1 MKKYFKKA
9 VAAIA
14 ALTLTL
20 SMCLTASASV
30 FPDVTDQNYPWAI
43 EAIEA
48 MAEEGIIKGY
58 EDGTFNPAKTVS
70 KLESLVLIS
79 RILGFNNDMNSGLVS
94 TGWDTYGDEISKYK
108 LNYGDKE
115 IAFLLMKGV
124 LTIDELEEYI
134 NELHRNDGLKRYEV
148 AVLLTKALDAVK
160 LLTNEAVEKLSY
172 EDNSD
177 IPASAKKH
185 VAYVSEIGLM
195 NGLENNTFAPNDTV
209 TRAQAAL
216 VLYKLQAMT
225 SYVYE
230 RGIVSSVD
238 QTTRVIK
245 LQCSNGDI
253 LSVKASSGT
262 LLRYKGEAIII
273 NDVEIG
279 LDAVVTYKGDDVYAI
294 DFTDALID
302 EVVYGA
308 FVSAAKSTVNGQTII
323 INELGQYD
331 TDINKNQKTSYKVSD
346 DAIIT
351 YNDTTCSL
359 TSLKAGYYL
368 KLTVEKGIVTVIDA
382 KASAS
387 KITGRVNK
395 VILEP
400 VYMLSIEDNTGLVK
414 DYLVSST
421 VTVKKNASSASARD
435 ILEGDSVSLG
445 LSYDRITDISA
456 TSKKTNKSGII
467 KEVIISSTPRITI
480 SFDGTN
486 TSYAVR
492 NDANIKV
499 GDTAANFYDLR
510 VGMSVKYVLESDTII
525 NLETTANSTVTTWEG
540 TVVLVNASYDLIQI
554 TFVDNATGA
563 TRNESV
569 FVKSNASIV
578 DYATQKTKKLSAIK
592 PGAKVSV
599 TGSLVSGI
607 FEAGTVVI
615 IG

>member
-1 MKKYFKKA
+1 MKKNLKKLLA
-9 VAAIA
+9 VLLAAA
-14 ALTLTL
+14 MTL
-20 SMCLTASASV
+20 SMCLTAVASV
-30 FPDVTDQNYPWAI
+30 FPDVTDENYPWAI
-43 EAIEA
+43 DAIEA

-58 EDGTFNPAKTVS
+58 DDGTFNPAKTVS

-79 RILGFNNDMNSGLVS
+79 RILGFNDDINSGLVS
-94 TGWDTYGDEISKYK
+94 AAWDKYGEEISKYD
-108 LNYGDKE
+108 LNYGQDE
-115 IAFLLMKGV
+115 IAYLLIKGV
-124 LTIDELEEYI
+124 LLEEELEEYI
-134 NELHRNDGLKRYEV
+134 DELHRNDGLKRYEV

-160 LLTNEAVEKLSY
+160 LLSNDDVSNLAY
-172 EDNSD
+172 EDNAD

-185 VAYVSEIGLM
+185 VAYISKIGLM
-195 NGLENNTFAPNDTV
+195 QGLENNTFAPNDTV

-216 VLYKLQAMT
+216 VLYKLQDMT

-230 RGIVSSVD
+230 KGIVSGVD
-238 QTTRVIK
+238 QKTRTIK
-245 LQCSNGDI
+245 LQCNDGETVS
-253 LSVKASSGT
+253 LTASSGT
-262 LLRYKGEAIII
+262 IMRYNGESIII
-273 NDVEIG
+273 NDIEVG
-279 LDAVVTYKGDDVYAI
+279 LEAVVTYKDESVYAI

-302 EVVYGA
+302 EIVYGA
-308 FVSAAKSTVNGQTII
+308 FVSSAKSTVNGTTII
-323 INELGQYD
+323 VNELGEFD
-331 TDINKNQKTSYKVSD
+331 TDVDKTKKTTYKVSE

-368 KLTVEKGIVTVIDA
+368 KLTVEKGVVTVIDA

-387 KITGRVNK
+387 KISGRVNK

-400 VYMLSIEDNTGLVK
+400 VYMLSIEDKDGVIK

-421 VTVKKNASSASARD
+421 VTVKKNATTATARD

-456 TSKKTNKSGII
+456 MSKTTNKSGII
-467 KEVIISSTPRITI
+467 KEVVISSTPRITI
-480 SFDGTN
+480 SYDGN
-486 TSYAVR
+486 DISYAIT
-492 NDANIKV
+492 NSASIKV
-499 GDTAANFYDLR
+499 GDNAATFYDLR
-510 VGMSVKYVLESDTII
+510 VGMSVKYTLESDTIVS
-525 NLETTANSTVTTWEG
+525 LQTTANSTVTTWEG

-554 TFVDNATGA
+554 TFVDSVTGA

-569 FVKSNASIV
+569 FVKKNASIV
-578 DYATQKTKKLSAIK
+578 DYATQKDKKLSAIK

>member
-1 MKKYFKKA
+1 MKKNLKKLLA
-9 VAAIA
+9 VLLAAA
-14 ALTLTL
+14 MTL
-20 SMCLTASASV
+20 SMCLTAVASV
-30 FPDVTDQNYPWAI
+30 FPDVTDENYPWAI
-43 EAIEA
+43 DAIEA

-58 EDGTFNPAKTVS
+58 DDGTFNPAKTVS

-79 RILGFNNDMNSGLVS
+79 RILGFNDDINSGLVS
-94 TGWDTYGDEISKYK
+94 AAWDKYGEEISKYD
-108 LNYGDKE
+108 LNYGQDE
-115 IAFLLMKGV
+115 IAYLLIKGV
-124 LTIDELEEYI
+124 LLEEELEEYI
-134 NELHRNDGLKRYEV
+134 DELHRNDGLKRYEV

-160 LLTNEAVEKLSY
+160 LLNNDDVSNLAY
-172 EDNSD
+172 EDNAD

-185 VAYVSEIGLM
+185 VAYISKIGLM
-195 NGLENNTFAPNDTV
+195 QGLENNTFAPNDTV

-216 VLYKLQAMT
+216 VLYKLQDMT

-230 RGIVSSVD
+230 KGIVSGVD
-238 QTTRVIK
+238 QKTRTIK
-245 LQCSNGDI
+245 LQCNDGETVS
-253 LSVKASSGT
+253 LTASSGT
-262 LLRYKGEAIII
+262 IMRYNGENIII
-273 NDVEIG
+273 NDIEVG
-279 LDAVVTYKGDDVYAI
+279 LEAVVTYKDESVYAI

-302 EVVYGA
+302 EIVYGA
-308 FVSAAKSTVNGQTII
+308 FVSSAKSTANGTTII
-323 INELGQYD
+323 VNELGEFD
-331 TDINKNQKTSYKVSD
+331 TDVDKTKKTTYKVSE

-368 KLTVEKGIVTVIDA
+368 KLTVEKGVVTVIDA

-387 KITGRVNK
+387 KISGRVNK

-400 VYMLSIEDNTGLVK
+400 VYMLSIEDTDGVIK

-421 VTVKKNASSASARD
+421 VTVKKNATTATARD

-456 TSKKTNKSGII
+456 MSKTTNKSGII
-467 KEVIISSTPRITI
+467 KEVVISSTPRITI
-480 SFDGTN
+480 SYDGN
-486 TSYAVR
+486 DISYAIT
-492 NDANIKV
+492 NSASIKV
-499 GDTAANFYDLR
+499 GDNAATFYDLR
-510 VGMSVKYVLESDTII
+510 VGMSVKYTLESDTIVS
-525 NLETTANSTVTTWEG
+525 LQTTANSTVTTWEG
-540 TVVLVNASYDLIQI
+540 TVVLVNASYDLLQI
-554 TFVDNATGA
+554 TFVDSVTGA

-569 FVKSNASIV
+569 FVKENASIV
-578 DYATQKTKKLSAIK
+578 DYATQKDKKLSTIK